1 MSCTKAKRSRAKNT
15 KKDGNERGQQSC
27 PSLSNPVRSG
37 ILSLLLLSGVAG
49 SASFDIDQSSPQL
62 GAYS

>member
-1 MSCTKAKRSRAKNT
+1 MSCTKAKRTGRKKHEERRGWKRAANMPIA
-15 KKDGNERGQQSC
+15 EQS
-27 PSLSNPVRSG
+27 SRSG

-62 GAYS
+62 GAYE